1 MKRLAGM
8 LAVALAT
15 AAQSQTP
22 TSDQMPTPA
31 ATEATSLAPIAAPN
45 TDAAPAPEAAARE
58 LIAPQARI
66 APTAD
71 TARAN
76 VAHGDVARADASHA
90 DVDRA
95 NSARADGTQA
105 NAAQANAAQDNA
117 AQDNAA
123 QDNAAQDNAAQDNA
137 AQANPGLVNAEQ
149 TDVAQAVAYL
159 KSAAADFTNCRRASA
174 CKVYFDTFGVAIPF
188 ADGSIVPF
196 SHVQR
201 LSATSRECVK
211 KAKALEEEGNR
222 SLAVQWA
229 MAARIENRA
238 VRDWLGSHP
247 DAVLVA
253 LRQVTVL

>member
-1 MKRLAGM
+1 
-8 LAVALAT
+8 
-15 AAQSQTP
+15 
-22 TSDQMPTPA
+22 
-31 ATEATSLAPIAAPN
+31 
-45 TDAAPAPEAAARE
+45 
-58 LIAPQARI
+58 
-66 APTAD
+66 
-71 TARAN
+71 
-76 VAHGDVARADASHA
+76 
-90 DVDRA
+90 
-95 NSARADGTQA
+95 
-105 NAAQANAAQDNA
+105 
-117 AQDNAA
+117 
-123 QDNAAQDNAAQDNA
+123 
-137 AQANPGLVNAEQ
+137 
-149 TDVAQAVAYL
+149 VAQAVAYL